1 MANSSNLSYQQAHD
15 LSFEKVVQAAIDV
28 GCPIT
33 HEKDKELETFLKDQ
47 IYRGYLV
54 ELEHGTKWGV
64 NSPANLTNN
73 DTKMTVRIAWA
84 HILEDPVY
92 YSRLDEM
99 ERQSE
104 DYLSLL
110 KTGRLC
116 DYNKLVKRAN
126 DHLQPHRANEAKTTH
141 NKPKRSDN
149 AISVQKIIPALE
161 QF

>member
-1 MANSSNLSYQQAHD
+1 MENPTALSYEAATKLPFD
-15 LSFEKVVQAAIDV
+15 EVVKAAISV
-28 GCPIT
+28 GCAIS
-33 HEKDKELETFLKDQ
+33 HETDKELETFMKQQ

-54 ELEHGTKWGV
+54 ELEHGTKWGKD
-64 NSPANLTNN
+64 SPANLTNN

-99 ERQSE
+99 EKQSE
-104 DYLSLL
+104 GYLDIL

-116 DYNKLVKRAN
+116 DYNKLVKKAN
-126 DHLQPHRANEAKTTH
+126 EHLEPHRAKETKIPSDILDTTIT
-141 NKPKRSDN
+141 N
-149 AISVQKIIPALE
+149 QKLVLSINLE